1 MALIELRDVTVAFEG
16 HAAIEHVDLSF
27 RRGEYAVL
35 LGRNGSGKSTLMRA
49 MLGLLRPRAGQI
61 LYGDGLRRDRVG
73 YMPQSTRAQR
83 DFPASVEEVVYSGL
97 VNRLGLRVRYGAR
110 EKARAQEA
118 MRLLEIDALRRAPY
132 PTLSGGQQQRV
143 LLARAL
149 CAADEMLLLDE
160 PVAALDPEATRG
172 LYEVIRTLHRR
183 GMAIVMISHDVDAA
197 VSDADRVVVL
207 DCAVR
212 FDGTREAYARWRL
225 EHA

>member
-49 MLGLLRPRAGQI
+49 MLGLVRPRAGQI

-160 PVAALDPEATRG
+160 PWRRWILRPTR
-172 LYEVIRTLHRR
+172 V
-183 GMAIVMISHDVDAA
+183 
-197 VSDADRVVVL
+197 
-207 DCAVR
+207 C
-212 FDGTREAYARWRL
+212 TRSSARCTAGAWRL
-225 EHA
+225 